1 MAEAGTGIDVGAGP
15 AAAVDLG
22 VDRGFDLGVVGV
34 DLDLE
39 VVADFDVADFDVAD
53 FDLDV
58 VAFVF
63 EPDAGSGF
71 AVS

>member
-1 MAEAGTGIDVGAGP
+1 MAEAGSAFDVGAGP
-15 AAAVDLG
+15 APAVVLG

-39 VVADFDVADFDVAD
+39 AVADFDVVD

-58 VAFVF
+58 VAFVL
-63 EPDAGSGF
+63 EPDAGLGSI
-71 AVS
+71 VS

>member
-1 MAEAGTGIDVGAGP
+1 VAEAGTGIDVGAGP

-39 VVADFDVADFDVAD
+39 VVADFDVADFD
-53 FDLDV
+53 LDV